1 MSAVSEREDWGGT
14 AAAQFLADLDWTA
27 EGHRP
32 AGQPGHVNIGRTRR
46 QLWGE
51 PEYHTG
57 LSYPAVLTTTGVI
70 VLWRDSGWHP
80 MSPALAETFTSG
92 PEWQSRCTHLHA
104 VAWWPCLT
112 AAQCDALAREEE
124 Q

>member
-1 MSAVSEREDWGGT
+1 MT
-14 AAAQFLADLDWTA
+14 AAAQSLAGLDWTA

-32 AGQPGHVNIGRTRR
+32 AGQPGHVNIGRTTRR
-46 QLWGE
+46 DAWDE
-51 PEYHTG
+51 DYHTG
-57 LSYPAVLTTTGVI
+57 LSYPAVLTATGVV

-80 MSPALAETFTSG
+80 MSPALAETFTPG
-92 PEWQSRCTHLHA
+92 AEWQSRCTHLHA

>member
-1 MSAVSEREDWGGT
+1 MT
-14 AAAQFLADLDWTA
+14 AAPQFLAGLDWTA

-32 AGQPGHVNIGRTRR
+32 AGQPGKVSIGRTTRR
-46 QLWGE
+46 FADADF
-51 PEYHTG
+51 HTG
-57 LSYPAVLTTTGVI
+57 LSYPAVRLASGEVWYWRETTNTGP
-70 VLWRDSGWHP
+70 GWLQAY
-80 MSPALAETFTSG
+80 PALAATFVPG

-124 Q
+124 R